1 MGHKKVRNHSQK
13 KRTKADTIGD
23 VALADFADANIP
35 RSSGRVRKSRSNL
48 PLSAPIEDGE
58 EDVDIN
64 TVLAQKVDALSTET
78 ESSGVI
84 VEENSIDAWL
94 LLPDELWVLLSEY
107 MRPQDVLNFSLICKS
122 SYRIVNSPL
131 FWIKLYKR
139 YYSSKVYVPTFLKK
153 HCLERH
159 LGLKA
164 KVIRSLFY
172 TYPPYHESLRRPNN
186 LLESL
191 IGHRCELMWVQ
202 RACDK
207 EITNNSLLRRS
218 ERWIYSFKLSS
229 KPDESRHYQQTKRK
243 TKQDIINHNPD
254 DTCRLLEVFCKEY
267 VDPKCVIGMKL
278 RKASIEDRC
287 VQLKFSSAPL
297 SRFGTDFGAIDI
309 YLHAIQPPSIYAWWH
324 PHFYNQ
330 RY

>member
-13 KRTKADTIGD
+13 RRTKADTVVD
-23 VALADFADANIP
+23 VALADFADANVP
-35 RSSGRVRKSRSNL
+35 RGSGRVRKSKSNL
-48 PLSAPIEDGE
+48 PLGPPIEDEGE
-58 EDVDIN
+58 DDDID
-64 TVLAQKVDALSTET
+64 TVLAQKADSLSLKT
-78 ESSGVI
+78 ESNAA
-84 VEENSIDAWL
+84 VEDNSNDVGL
-94 LLPDELWVLLSEY
+94 LLADELWILLSEY

-139 YYSSKVYVPTFLKK
+139 YYSTKVYVPTFLKK

-164 KVIRSLFY
+164 KVVRSLYY
-172 TYPPYHESLRRPNN
+172 TYPPYHESLRRPVFQ
-186 LLESL
+186 LTGL
-191 IGHRCELMWVQ
+191 IGYRCELMWVQ
-202 RACDK
+202 RARDK
-207 EITNNSLLRRS
+207 ETNNTSQT
-218 ERWIYSFKLSS
+218 EPTVEKWIYSFKLSCR
-229 KPDESRHYQQTKRK
+229 PDHSYHNPQSKRK

-254 DTCRLLEVFCKEY
+254 DTCRLLEVICKEY
-267 VDPKCVIGMKL
+267 VDPKFVVGMKL
-278 RKASIEDRC
+278 RKANIEDRC

-309 YLHAIQPPSIYAWWH
+309 YLNAVQPPSIYAWWH

-330 RY
+330 RF